1 MFRKL
6 NLFVLCES
14 QESLR
19 SEWTIFGAD
28 FASAVQKLVR
38 LKRKLIG
45 AAHVLNQIAELTKA
59 SERQSKHSSGLLVLR
74 AADDA
79 ATSRRH
85 GKTAKSSTA
94 SARHM
99 DAFDVGAYLGR
110 GGFATVY
117 RAVERASGRTVA
129 LKVVDTRK
137 LREAGVDRERLEREV
152 ALHGACDHER
162 IVRCEGSFRFNEER
176 LGTED
181 DRVEDFEGVCLVL
194 EYCSNSD
201 LRQLL
206 KRKGKLADEEAKI
219 YLRGVLQGL
228 EYLHSKNIVHRDV
241 KLANVL
247 LDDKHRTKLC
257 DFGVAASIEEGE
269 RWTLCGTPNYV
280 APEIVNGN
288 ASHDT
293 AVDLWSVGCLAHA
306 LLAGCPAP
314 VQAKARAAL
323 GGKARVVHDG
333 DISPSLSAA
342 AASFIRR
349 LLRKDPAERPSASE
363 ALRDP
368 FLCDAWRSTTDERW
382 EAKASE
388 RINVDCSDLEF
399 EATTP
404 RQAVSIRD
412 GVARIAW
419 LSARG
424 QVTMEASDD
433 RVRVAANGR
442 DLYDATVDALPARFA
457 ALYGHLAKCITLV
470 RSRTPRVICRYGHVE
485 CTLMSNGPLGDV
497 RLRWRDGCAARYSLA
512 SGCFEL
518 RLPNSQIH
526 AYTPPSGN
534 ALPGDAPDVRV
545 AAYLKDARSGVRKC
559 LRAAARFAGEKSP
572 IVVDVRAPQT
582 PPRPTKKLIET
593 SGRSTS
599 SRATQL
605 PAADLSFVSELTAA
619 TRVAG

>member
-1 MFRKL
+1 M
-6 NLFVLCES
+6 
-14 QESLR
+14 
-19 SEWTIFGAD
+19 
-28 FASAVQKLVR
+28 
-38 LKRKLIG
+38 
-45 AAHVLNQIAELTKA
+45 
-59 SERQSKHSSGLLVLR
+59 LR
-74 AADDA
+74 AAHDA
-79 ATSRRH
+79 TISRRRR
-85 GKTAKSSTA
+85 KTAKSSTA
-94 SARHM
+94 SARPM

-117 RAVERASGRTVA
+117 RAVERATGKTVA

-152 ALHGACDHER
+152 ALHSTCDHER
-162 IVRCEGSFRFNEER
+162 IVRCEGSFAFNEQR

-181 DRVEDFEGVCLVL
+181 DSQDNCEGVCLIL

-206 KRKGKLADEEAKI
+206 KRKGKLGDEEAKI
-219 YLRGVLQGL
+219 YLRGVLEGL
-228 EYLHSKNIVHRDV
+228 EYLHSRNVVHRDV

-247 LDDKHRTKLC
+247 LDDNHRTKLC
-257 DFGVAASIEEGE
+257 DFGVAASIDEGE

-280 APEIVNGN
+280 APEIVNGET
-288 ASHDT
+288 AHDT

-323 GGKARVVHDG
+323 GGKARVVDG
-333 DISPSLSAA
+333 DISPSLSPE
-342 AASFIRR
+342 ASAFIRR

-368 FLCDAWRSTTDERW
+368 FLCDTWGNSTDQQW

-388 RINVDCSDLEF
+388 RLNVDCSDLDF

-404 RQAVSIRD
+404 KQQVCIRD

-419 LSARG
+419 LGARG
-424 QVTMEASDD
+424 TVTMEASDE
-433 RVRVAANGR
+433 RVRVAANGLQ
-442 DLYDATVDALPARFA
+442 LYNGTVDALPARFA

-470 RSRTPRVICRYGHVE
+470 RSRTPRVVCRYGNSVE
-485 CTLMSNGPLGDV
+485 CTLMSNGPLADV

-518 RLPNSQIH
+518 RLPDSRIH
-526 AYTPPSGN
+526 AYTPPSGT

-545 AAYLKDARSGVRKC
+545 ASYLKDARSGVRKC
-559 LRAAARFAGEKSP
+559 LRAAARFSTEKSP
-572 IVVDVRAPQT
+572 IVVDVRAPHT

-599 SRATQL
+599 SRATQ
-605 PAADLSFVSELTAA
+605 PPVADLSFVSELTAA

>member
-1 MFRKL
+1 
-6 NLFVLCES
+6 
-14 QESLR
+14 
-19 SEWTIFGAD
+19 
-28 FASAVQKLVR
+28 
-38 LKRKLIG
+38 
-45 AAHVLNQIAELTKA
+45 
-59 SERQSKHSSGLLVLR
+59 
-74 AADDA
+74 
-79 ATSRRH
+79 
-85 GKTAKSSTA
+85 
-94 SARHM
+94 M

-152 ALHGACDHER
+152 ALHSTCDHER
-162 IVRCEGSFRFNEER
+162 IVRCEGSFRFTEER

-181 DRVEDFEGVCLVL
+181 DSVEDFEGVCLVL

-206 KRKGKLADEEAKI
+206 KRKGKLADEEAKT

-228 EYLHSKNIVHRDV
+228 EYLHSRNIVHRDV

-257 DFGVAASIEEGE
+257 DFGVAACTEEGE

-280 APEIVNGN
+280 APEIVNGD

-323 GGKARVVHDG
+323 GGKKRDVVDG
-333 DISPSLSAA
+333 DISPSLSPQ

-349 LLRKDPAERPSASE
+349 LLRKDPADRPSASE

-368 FLCDAWRSTTDERW
+368 FLCDAWRHSTDERW

-388 RINVDCSDLEF
+388 RLNVDCSDLEF

-404 RQAVSIRD
+404 RQTVCIRD

-424 QVTMEASDD
+424 TVTMEASDG

-470 RSRTPRVICRYGHVE
+470 RSRTPRVVCRYGHVE

-512 SGCFEL
+512 TGCFEL

-534 ALPGDAPDVRV
+534 ALPGDAPDLRV

-572 IVVDVRAPQT
+572 IVVDVRAPRT

-599 SRATQL
+599 SRATQ
-605 PAADLSFVSELTAA
+605 PPVADLSFVSELTAA

>member
-1 MFRKL
+1 M
-6 NLFVLCES
+6 
-14 QESLR
+14 
-19 SEWTIFGAD
+19 
-28 FASAVQKLVR
+28 
-38 LKRKLIG
+38 
-45 AAHVLNQIAELTKA
+45 
-59 SERQSKHSSGLLVLR
+59 LR
-74 AADDA
+74 AAYKTA
-79 ATSRRH
+79 ISRRRR
-85 GKTAKSSTA
+85 KTAKSSTA
-94 SARHM
+94 SARPM

-117 RAVERASGRTVA
+117 RAVERATGRTVA

-152 ALHGACDHER
+152 ALHSTCDHER
-162 IVRCEGSFRFNEER
+162 IVRCEGSFAFNEQR

-181 DRVEDFEGVCLVL
+181 DSVEDFEGVCLIL

-206 KRKGKLADEEAKI
+206 KRKGRLNDEEAKT
-219 YLRGVLQGL
+219 YLRGVLEGL
-228 EYLHSKNIVHRDV
+228 EYLHSRNVVHRDV

-247 LDDKHRTKLC
+247 LDDNHKTKLC
-257 DFGVAASIEEGE
+257 DFGVAACTEEGE

-280 APEIVNGN
+280 APEIVNGET
-288 ASHDT
+288 AHGT

-323 GGKARVVHDG
+323 GGKKRSVDGG
-333 DISPSLSAA
+333 DISPSLSPE
-342 AASFIRR
+342 ASAFIRR

-368 FLCDAWRSTTDERW
+368 FLCDAWGNSTDQQW

-388 RINVDCSDLEF
+388 RLNVDCSDLEF

-404 RQAVSIRD
+404 KQQVCIRD
-412 GVARIAW
+412 GVARVSW

-433 RVRVAANGR
+433 RVRVAANGLQ
-442 DLYDATVDALPARFA
+442 LYNGTVDALPARFA

-470 RSRTPRVICRYGHVE
+470 RSRTPRVVCRYGHVE
-485 CTLMSNGPLGDV
+485 CTLMSNGPLADV

-518 RLPNSQIH
+518 RLPDSSIH

-534 ALPGDAPDVRV
+534 ALPGDAPDLRV
-545 AAYLKDARSGVRKC
+545 ASYLKDARSGVRKC
-559 LRAAARFAGEKSP
+559 LRAAARFSTEKSP
-572 IVVDVRAPQT
+572 IVVDVRAPRT
-582 PPRPTKKLIET
+582 PPRPTKKLVET

-599 SRATQL
+599 SRATQ
-605 PAADLSFVSELTAA
+605 PPVADLSFVSELTAA

>member
-1 MFRKL
+1 ML
-6 NLFVLCES
+6 
-14 QESLR
+14 
-19 SEWTIFGAD
+19 A
-28 FASAVQKLVR
+28 
-38 LKRKLIG
+38 
-45 AAHVLNQIAELTKA
+45 KA
-59 SERQSKHSSGLLVLR
+59 SRQQSSIRSGLRVLR
-74 AADDA
+74 AAYKT

-94 SARHM
+94 SARPM

-152 ALHGACDHER
+152 ALHSTCDHER
-162 IVRCEGSFRFNEER
+162 IVRCEGSFRFTEER

-181 DRVEDFEGVCLVL
+181 DSVEDFEGVCLVL

-206 KRKGKLADEEAKI
+206 KRKGKLEDEEAKV

-228 EYLHSKNIVHRDV
+228 EYLHSRNIVHRDV

-257 DFGVAASIEEGE
+257 DFGVAACTEEGE

-280 APEIVNGN
+280 APEIVNGD

-314 VQAKARAAL
+314 VQSKARAAL
-323 GGKARVVHDG
+323 GGKKRDVVDG
-333 DISPSLSAA
+333 DISPSLSPQ

-349 LLRKDPAERPSASE
+349 LLRKDPADRPSASE

-368 FLCDAWRSTTDERW
+368 FLCDAWRHSTDERW

-388 RINVDCSDLEF
+388 RLNVDCSDLEF

-404 RQAVSIRD
+404 RQTVSIRD

-424 QVTMEASDD
+424 TVTMEASDG

-470 RSRTPRVICRYGHVE
+470 RSRTPRVVCRYGHVE

-512 SGCFEL
+512 TGCFEL

-534 ALPGDAPDVRV
+534 ALPGDAPDLRV

-572 IVVDVRAPQT
+572 IVVDVRAPRT

-599 SRATQL
+599 SRATQ
-605 PAADLSFVSELTAA
+605 PPVADLSFVSELTAA